1 MKKYLKYKEFI
12 PKDFIEKKQ
21 LKESEE
27 NRRGYKILI
36 LLNIILL
43 FFNIDSISKTTD
55 IDEYTTDLKEVY
67 IEKEEI
73 FKWINLYDEDSI
85 EFKVLNDVAEITYEK
100 NKDIKIIGVEPSS
113 SPLISKKIV
122 GKHKIEGIGA
132 NFIPQNFKAKY
143 VDEIALVSDD
153 EAINCSKMMARKK
166 GLLVG
171 ISSGAVL
178 AVAKRYCSKFKN
190 VVAILPDGGERYLSV
205 EGFID

>member
-21 LKESEE
+21 LKENEE
-27 NRRGYKILI
+27 NRSGYKILI

-100 NKDIKIIGVEPSS
+100 NKDIKEIEDLGIQV
-113 SPLISKKIV
+113 KKV
-122 GKHKIEGIGA
+122 T
-132 NFIPQNFKAKY
+132 NY
-143 VDEIALVSDD
+143 DD
-153 EAINCSKMMARKK
+153 KK
-166 GLLVG
+166 
-171 ISSGAVL
+171 
-178 AVAKRYCSKFKN
+178 
-190 VVAILPDGGERYLSV
+190 VVKVVYE
-205 EGFID
+205 

>member
-36 LLNIILL
+36 LLHIILL

-100 NKDIKIIGVEPSS
+100 NKDIKEIEDLGIQV
-113 SPLISKKIV
+113 KKV
-122 GKHKIEGIGA
+122 T
-132 NFIPQNFKAKY
+132 NY
-143 VDEIALVSDD
+143 DD
-153 EAINCSKMMARKK
+153 KK
-166 GLLVG
+166 
-171 ISSGAVL
+171 
-178 AVAKRYCSKFKN
+178 
-190 VVAILPDGGERYLSV
+190 VVKVVYE
-205 EGFID
+205 

>member
-21 LKESEE
+21 IKESEE

-100 NKDIKIIGVEPSS
+100 NKDIKEIEDLGIQV
-113 SPLISKKIV
+113 KKV
-122 GKHKIEGIGA
+122 T
-132 NFIPQNFKAKY
+132 NY
-143 VDEIALVSDD
+143 DD
-153 EAINCSKMMARKK
+153 KK
-166 GLLVG
+166 
-171 ISSGAVL
+171 
-178 AVAKRYCSKFKN
+178 
-190 VVAILPDGGERYLSV
+190 VVKVVYE
-205 EGFID
+205 

>member
-43 FFNIDSISKTTD
+43 FFNIDRISKTTD

-100 NKDIKIIGVEPSS
+100 NKDIKEIEDLGIQV
-113 SPLISKKIV
+113 KKV
-122 GKHKIEGIGA
+122 T
-132 NFIPQNFKAKY
+132 NY
-143 VDEIALVSDD
+143 DD
-153 EAINCSKMMARKK
+153 KK
-166 GLLVG
+166 
-171 ISSGAVL
+171 
-178 AVAKRYCSKFKN
+178 
-190 VVAILPDGGERYLSV
+190 VVKVVYE
-205 EGFID
+205 